1 MKKILVSLIFFTLA
15 VISRAQVGSEA
26 SREYQY
32 VNVRVNFFEG
42 ASLAQST
49 DSLVLKERLLQQENN
64 RYIQMA
70 QRDNILSASQADSL
84 RKVTNGTI
92 EKPIQVGIDILFQ
105 IRDYIDQGYEKQ
117 MRIVNELAMEEHYFT
132 THTMLPTKLSIPD
145 DIVFLEEREAELQK
159 LAMEQMAESIA
170 RDFEREKLPTW
181 QIWWRKHIGF
191 FFGNMAWFKGT
202 VTYINGQEVLVPK
215 DYSRLR

>member
-15 VISRAQVGSEA
+15 VISRAQVGREA

-92 EKPIQVGIDILFQ
+92 EKPIQVGIDILSQ
-105 IRDYIDQGYEKQ
+105 IRDY
-117 MRIVNELAMEEHYFT
+117 
-132 THTMLPTKLSIPD
+132 
-145 DIVFLEEREAELQK
+145 
-159 LAMEQMAESIA
+159 
-170 RDFEREKLPTW
+170 
-181 QIWWRKHIGF
+181 
-191 FFGNMAWFKGT
+191 
-202 VTYINGQEVLVPK
+202 
-215 DYSRLR
+215 SRPR

>member
-1 MKKILVSLIFFTLA
+1 MLRSYLILALLGLFFGVS
-15 VISRAQVGSEA
+15 
-26 SREYQY
+26 
-32 VNVRVNFFEG
+32 
-42 ASLAQST
+42 SLAQST

-70 QRDNILSASQADSL
+70 QRDNVISASQADSL
-84 RKVTNGTI
+84 RKVTTGTV
-92 EKPIQVGIDILFQ
+92 EKPVQMGIDILFQ
-105 IRDYIDQGYEKQ
+105 IRDYIDRGYEEQ
-117 MRIVNELAMEEHYFT
+117 MRLVNEPAMEEHYYT
-132 THTMLPTKLSIPD
+132 VRSMLPTKLSIPD
-145 DIVFLEEREAELQK
+145 DIVFPEEREAELQK

-170 RDFEREKLPTW
+170 RDFEREKLPAW

-215 DYSRLR
+215 DYSRPQ

>member
-1 MKKILVSLIFFTLA
+1 MLRSYLILALLGLFFGVS
-15 VISRAQVGSEA
+15 
-26 SREYQY
+26 
-32 VNVRVNFFEG
+32 
-42 ASLAQST
+42 SLAQST

-70 QRDNILSASQADSL
+70 QRDNVISASQADSL
-84 RKVTNGTI
+84 REVTTGTV
-92 EKPIQVGIDILFQ
+92 EKPVQMGIDILFQ
-105 IRDYIDQGYEKQ
+105 IRDYIDRGYEEQ
-117 MRIVNELAMEEHYFT
+117 MRLVNEPAMEEHYYT
-132 THTMLPTKLSIPD
+132 ARSMLPTKLSIPD
-145 DIVFLEEREAELQK
+145 DIVFPEEREAELQK

-170 RDFEREKLPTW
+170 RDFEREKLPAW

-215 DYSRLR
+215 DYSRPQ

>member
-1 MKKILVSLIFFTLA
+1 MLRSYLILDLLGLFFGVS
-15 VISRAQVGSEA
+15 
-26 SREYQY
+26 
-32 VNVRVNFFEG
+32 
-42 ASLAQST
+42 SLAQST

-70 QRDNILSASQADSL
+70 QRDNVISASQADSL
-84 RKVTNGTI
+84 RKVTTGTV
-92 EKPIQVGIDILFQ
+92 EKPVQMGIDILFQ
-105 IRDYIDQGYEKQ
+105 IRDYIDRGYEEQ
-117 MRIVNELAMEEHYFT
+117 MRLVNEPAMEEHYYT
-132 THTMLPTKLSIPD
+132 ARSMLPTKLSIPD
-145 DIVFLEEREAELQK
+145 DIVFPEEREAELQK

-170 RDFEREKLPTW
+170 RDFEREKLPAW

-215 DYSRLR
+215 DYSRPQ

>member
-1 MKKILVSLIFFTLA
+1 MLRMCPIFVLLSLLFL
-15 VISRAQVGSEA
+15 
-26 SREYQY
+26 
-32 VNVRVNFFEG
+32 EG

-49 DSLVLKERLLQQENN
+49 DSLVMKKRLLQQENK

-70 QRDNILSASQADSL
+70 ERDRIISASQADSL
-84 RKVTNGTI
+84 QKVTTGTV
-92 EKPIQVGIDILFQ
+92 EKPIQLGIDILFQ
-105 IRDYIDQGYEKQ
+105 IRDYIDYGYEEQ
-117 MRIVNELAMEEHYFT
+117 MKIVNEPAMEEHYYSA
-132 THTMLPTKLSIPD
+132 HTMLPTKLSIPE
-145 DIVFLEEREAELQK
+145 DIVFPEERETELQK

-215 DYSRLR
+215 DYSRPR

>member
-1 MKKILVSLIFFTLA
+1 MLRSYLIFTLL
-15 VISRAQVGSEA
+15 GL
-26 SREYQY
+26 
-32 VNVRVNFFEG
+32 FFFG
-42 ASLAQST
+42 VSSLAQST
-49 DSLVLKERLLQQENN
+49 DSHVLKEWLLQQENN

-70 QRDNILSASQADSL
+70 QRDNVISASQADSL

-92 EKPIQVGIDILFQ
+92 EKPVQMRIVILFQ
-105 IRDYIDQGYEKQ
+105 IRDYIDRGYEEQ
-117 MRIVNELAMEEHYFT
+117 MRLVNEPAMEEHYYT
-132 THTMLPTKLSIPD
+132 ARSMLPTKLSIPD
-145 DIVFLEEREAELQK
+145 DIVFPEERETELQK

-170 RDFEREKLPTW
+170 RDFEREKLPAW

-215 DYSRLR
+215 DYSRPQ

>member
-1 MKKILVSLIFFTLA
+1 MLRSYLILALLGLFFGVS
-15 VISRAQVGSEA
+15 
-26 SREYQY
+26 
-32 VNVRVNFFEG
+32 
-42 ASLAQST
+42 SLAQST

-70 QRDNILSASQADSL
+70 QRDNVISASQADSL

-92 EKPIQVGIDILFQ
+92 EKPVQMRIDILFQ
-105 IRDYIDQGYEKQ
+105 IRDYIDRGYEEQ
-117 MRIVNELAMEEHYFT
+117 MRLVNEPAMEEHYYT
-132 THTMLPTKLSIPD
+132 ARSMLPTKLSIPD
-145 DIVFLEEREAELQK
+145 DIVFPEERETELQK

-170 RDFEREKLPTW
+170 RDFEREKLPAW

-215 DYSRLR
+215 DYSRPQ

>member
-1 MKKILVSLIFFTLA
+1 MCPIFVLLSLLFL
-15 VISRAQVGSEA
+15 
-26 SREYQY
+26 
-32 VNVRVNFFEG
+32 EG

-49 DSLVLKERLLQQENN
+49 DSLVMKKRLLQQENK

-70 QRDNILSASQADSL
+70 ERDRIISASQADSL
-84 RKVTNGTI
+84 QKVTTGTV
-92 EKPIQVGIDILFQ
+92 EKPIQLGIDTLFQ
-105 IRDYIDQGYEKQ
+105 IRDYIDYGYEEQ
-117 MRIVNELAMEEHYFT
+117 MKIVNEPAMEEHYYSA
-132 THTMLPTKLSIPD
+132 HTMLPTKLSIPE
-145 DIVFLEEREAELQK
+145 DIVFPEEREAELQK

-215 DYSRLR
+215 DYSRPR

>member
-1 MKKILVSLIFFTLA
+1 MCLIFALLSLI
-15 VISRAQVGSEA
+15 
-26 SREYQY
+26 
-32 VNVRVNFFEG
+32 FFEG

-145 DIVFLEEREAELQK
+145 DIVFPEEREAELQK

-191 FFGNMAWFKGT
+191 FFGNMAWFKGEI
-202 VTYINGQEVLVPK
+202 TYINGHEVLIPK
-215 DYSRLR
+215 DYQRNQ

>member
-1 MKKILVSLIFFTLA
+1 MLRSYLILALLGLFFGVS
-15 VISRAQVGSEA
+15 
-26 SREYQY
+26 
-32 VNVRVNFFEG
+32 
-42 ASLAQST
+42 SLAQST

-70 QRDNILSASQADSL
+70 QRDNVISASQADSL
-84 RKVTNGTI
+84 RKVTTGTV
-92 EKPIQVGIDILFQ
+92 EKPVQMGIDILFQ
-105 IRDYIDQGYEKQ
+105 IRDYIDRGYEEQ
-117 MRIVNELAMEEHYFT
+117 MRLVNEPAMEEHYYT
-132 THTMLPTKLSIPD
+132 ARSMLPTKLSIPD
-145 DIVFLEEREAELQK
+145 DIVFPEEREAELQK

-170 RDFEREKLPTW
+170 RDFEREKLPAW

-215 DYSRLR
+215 DYSRPQ